1 MAFSGRQA
9 LHGTQPD
16 ASAACMVMLSK
27 SSALRNLIR
36 MQSAVWYRAIP
47 GTTET
52 SPPVVAG
59 TEPFPGLFAGVPPDS
74 GVAVFAA
81 SFAVGAGVAATG
93 DGAAGLA
100 AADAGLCLTALPAA
114 GLAASASDSR
124 APAGM
129 PGAGV
134 P

>member
-16 ASAACMVMLSK
+16 ASAACMVMVSK

-47 GTTET
+47 GPTTP
-52 SPPVVAG
+52 SPSAVAA
-59 TEPFPGLFAGVPPDS
+59 TEPFAGLFAAADA

-81 SFAVGAGVAATG
+81 SFAVGAGAAATG
-93 DGAAGLA
+93 DDAAGLA
-100 AADAGLCLTALPAA
+100 AADAE
-114 GLAASASDSR
+114 
-124 APAGM
+124 
-129 PGAGV
+129 
-134 P
+134 